1 MGVNQNP
8 FLESGPYYLLG
19 GADRA
24 GLVWPEG
31 DDEGEAMGST
41 DLFYQLTCRKVLST
55 LPSSSHGVSTKDA
68 RVWSQSPG
76 FESQLPLSPLTS
88 SLNSNT

>member
-1 MGVNQNP
+1 MGVNQSL
-8 FLESGPYYLLG
+8 FLESGSYYLLG

-31 DDEGEAMGST
+31 DGEGEAMGFT

-76 FESQLPLSPLTS
+76 FESRLPSSPLTP
-88 SLNSNT
+88 SLNFHT